1 MAYTPHQKIKPQH
14 VADTYVGLIY
24 DELLLPNLITP
35 GSFDGFKG
43 KQNDTVNVKVP
54 GLLPA
59 RSYAFRNDRDND
71 GIQFDQYAETT
82 VALTFTAGR
91 IYSAVEVTDEQ
102 NDFDQTTVDFLAP
115 TQARA
120 VARGMENDTA
130 NTMRNADYEVVVGG
144 AEKDPYRALVEARK
158 LLNKFRV
165 QGARNLV
172 VGTDF
177 EAALLLDKR
186 FTAAVSSGDEAGGVL
201 RSGNIGNWVGF
212 NIFVSDLI
220 EPDEAIAFTDTSF
233 AFAVAAPYVPGS
245 VPFGATAASDG
256 YALRW
261 IRDYDLRYVV
271 DRSLVDCYFGSRQI
285 KDRGW
290 VVNEIAADKPKSA
303 GKGGAGTVINEKV
316 WEEKVLPGEYNVRSF
331 KVKLDDATAADVTGA
346 ASNDFRAHLGVAANG
361 VVNVPDP
368 VTP

>member
-1 MAYTPHQKIKPQH
+1 MVHTPHQKIKPQH

-35 GSFDGFKG
+35 ASFDGYKG
-43 KQNDTVNVKVP
+43 HEDDTVNLKVP

-59 RSYAFRNDRDND
+59 RSYAFRNDRSDP
-71 GIQFDQYAETT
+71 IEFDQYSETT
-82 VALTFTAGR
+82 VAMQFTAGR

-102 NDFDQTTVDFLAP
+102 NDFDQTTVDYLAP
-115 TQARA
+115 VQARA

-130 NTMRNADYEVVVGG
+130 NTMRNGDYEVVVGG

-165 QGARNLV
+165 QGVRNLV

-186 FTAAVSSGDEAGGVL
+186 FTAAVSSGDEAGGIL
-201 RSGNIGNWVGF
+201 RTGNIGNWVGF

-220 EPDEAIAFTDTSF
+220 EPDEAIAFTTTSF
-233 AFAVAAPYVPGS
+233 GFAVAAPYIPGS
-245 VPFGATAASDG
+245 VPFGATAAAEG

-271 DRSLVDCYFGSRQI
+271 DRSLVDCFFGSKQV

-290 VVNEIAADKPKSA
+290 VVNEIAASQPESSGKA
-303 GKGGAGTVINEKV
+303 GSTVNTKV
-316 WEEKVLPGEYNVRSF
+316 WQEKVLPGEYNVRSF
-331 KVKLDDATAADVTGA
+331 KVKLEDASASDVTGA
-346 ASNDFRAHLGVAANG
+346 ASNDFRTHLGVPSNG

>member
-1 MAYTPHQKIKPQH
+1 MVYTPHQKIKPQH

-24 DELLLPNLITP
+24 DELLLTNLITP

-43 KQNDTVNVKVP
+43 YEDDTVNVKVP

-59 RSYAFRNDRDND
+59 RSYAFRNDRNND
-71 GIQFDQYAETT
+71 GIQFDQYSENT
-82 VALTFTAGR
+82 VPLTFTAGR
-91 IYSAVEVTDEQ
+91 IYSAVRVTDEQ
-102 NDFDQTTVDFLAP
+102 NDFDQTTVDYLAP
-115 TQARA
+115 VQARA

-144 AEKDPYRALVEARK
+144 AENDIYKALVEARK

-165 QGARNLV
+165 QGVRNLV
-172 VGTDF
+172 VGSDF

-186 FTAAVSSGDEAGGVL
+186 FTAAISSGEQAGSIM
-201 RSGNIGNWVGF
+201 RTGNIGNWVGF
-212 NIFVSDLI
+212 NIFVSDVI
-220 EPDEAIAFTDTSF
+220 APDEAIAFTDSSF
-233 AFAVAAPYVPGS
+233 AFAVAAPYVPAS

-261 IRDYDLRYVV
+261 LRDYDLRYVV
-271 DRSLVDCYFGSRQI
+271 DRSLVDCFFGSRQI
-285 KDRGW
+285 KDKGW
-290 VVNEIAADKPKSA
+290 VVSEIAATQPESSGKA
-303 GKGGAGTVINEKV
+303 GSTVNTKV
-316 WEEKVLPGEYNVRSF
+316 WQEKVLPGEYNVRSF
-331 KVKLDDATAADVTGA
+331 KVKLEDASASDVTGA
-346 ASNDFRAHLGVAANG
+346 ASNDFRTHLGVPSNG